1 MPIEYTWAPPED
13 GRLYGGL
20 RFDRIDGPDK
30 AAGRAQY
37 AYDRNLPG
45 MLIAKLVSSPYAHAR
60 ITKIDTSEAEKIAGV
75 RGIEIIRRPGSEIQW
90 AGAEI
95 AAVAAETGEI
105 AQDGADAVKIEYEV
119 LSHLVK
125 EENLTKA
132 GKRVNPGID
141 KTEGNPD
148 QAFQT
153 ADVVHEGYY
162 GCSTIAHCCLEPH
175 GQVVDWQGD
184 EVIVYASTQGIS
196 AIGAELSKML
206 SADKTL
212 GKSVSPSQVRVVT
225 PAMGGGFGSKFSLDS
240 WGVACARLAK
250 RTGRPVKLMLN
261 RDQEM
266 MVAGARPSLYGKV
279 KVAAKKDGT
288 LTAYQS
294 ESWSTGGITG
304 HALPPLPYL
313 IEPPNRKMRHSVVST
328 NTGPA
333 RAFRAPNHPQA
344 AMLTMCAYDD
354 LAAKLKMNPLEFFSK
369 NVGLTPRPDVYRTQ
383 LDKAA
388 ELMAWKAKWRLAG
401 EDPTPGP
408 VKRGLGVSMHTWGGG
423 PNKSEVRVT
432 IHPDGSVVAECG
444 TQDVGTGTRTA
455 LGIVVAS
462 SLGLPVSGVQVKIG
476 DTLYPPSG
484 ASGGSSTVGG
494 VSAAARR
501 AAKFALVKLK
511 EAVAPALGVTGDANP
526 QIESRF
532 ARLAVKVDF
541 SRQMSWRQACNKLG
555 ARSISVVG
563 RQPQPEGGK
572 LADSGVGGVQ
582 MADVSV
588 DTETGVVTLNKMVAV
603 QDCGLVINLKAAE
616 SQVYGALVMGISQA
630 LWEER
635 IYDEA
640 SGKLLNAD
648 MEFYQLSGIGDI
660 GELVVHVMTGVYD
673 ERGVIGLGE
682 PPVISPGP
690 AISNAV
696 FNAIGIRVPTLPLTP
711 DKVLDALAAKKRGSA

>member
-20 RFDRIDGPDK
+20 RIDRIDGPDK

-37 AYDRNLPG
+37 SCDRNLPA
-45 MLIAKLVSSPYAHAR
+45 MLVAKLVTSPHAHAR
-60 ITKIDTSEAEKIAGV
+60 ITKIDTREAEKITGV
-75 RGIEIIRRPGSEIQW
+75 RGVEIMRRPGTEIQW

-95 AAVAAETGEI
+95 IAIAAETEDI
-105 AQDGADAVKIEYEV
+105 AQDAADAVRIEYEV
-119 LSHLVK
+119 LPHLVK
-125 EENLTKA
+125 EENLAKA
-132 GKRVNPGID
+132 GARVKPGTD
-141 KTEGNPD
+141 KTEGNPS

-162 GCSTIAHCCLEPH
+162 GCSTVAHCCPEPH

-184 EVIVYASTQGIS
+184 DVIVYASTQGIG
-196 AIGAELSKML
+196 AIGAELSKIL
-206 SADKTL
+206 N
-212 GKSVSPSQVRVVT
+212 VSPSQVRVIT
-225 PAMGGGFGSKFSLDS
+225 PVMGGGFGSKHSIDT
-240 WGVACARLAK
+240 WGVACAKLAK
-250 RTGRPVKLMLN
+250 RTGRPVKLMLD
-261 RDQEM
+261 RGQEM

-294 ESWSTGGITG
+294 ESWSTGGMSG
-304 HALPPLPYL
+304 HAVPPLPYL
-313 IEPPNRKMRHSVVST
+313 IEPPNHSTRHSFVST

-354 LAAKLKMNPLEFFSK
+354 LAAKLKMNPLEFFRK
-369 NVGLTPRPDVYRTQ
+369 NVGLTPRPEVYRTQ

-388 ELMAWKAKWRLAG
+388 ELMAWKANWRPAG

-408 VKRGLGVSMHTWGGG
+408 MKRGLGISIHTWGGG
-423 PNKSEVRVT
+423 PNSSEVRVT

-444 TQDVGTGTRTA
+444 TQDVGTGTHTA
-455 LGIVVAS
+455 LAIVVAS

-484 ASGGSSTVGG
+484 TSRGSSTVGG
-494 VSAAARR
+494 VAAAARR

-511 EAVAPALGVTGDANP
+511 EAAAPALGVTGDANP

-588 DTETGVVTLNKMVAV
+588 DTETGLITLNKMVAV

-616 SQVYGALVMGISQA
+616 SQVYGALIMGISQA

-648 MEFYQLSGIGDI
+648 MEFYRMGGIGDF

-682 PPVISPGP
+682 APVISPGP

-696 FNAIGIRVPTLPLTP
+696 FNAIRIRVPTLPLTP
-711 DKVLDALAAKKRGSA
+711 DKVLSALAGKQRGSA